1 MNNELLERIKEKR
14 LPYVVANH
22 KGDIIRAGIGR
33 ATLENFASLC
43 EEWQVMSTSEYEKE
57 YHK

>member
-1 MNNELLERIKEKR
+1 MNNEILEIIKEKR
-14 LPYVVANH
+14 LPYVVANQ
-22 KGDIIRAGIGR
+22 KGDIIRAGIGK

-43 EEWQVMSTSEYEKE
+43 KEWQVMSISEYEKE